1 MMMLVTYDVDF
12 SDEKG
17 SKRLRKVAGICEKF
31 GVRVQNSVFE
41 MLIDP
46 AQLAEVKS
54 RISKV
59 IDTKADS
66 VRFYN
71 LGKNWEHRVE
81 ILGTDKGFDQEG
93 TIIL

>member
-12 SDEKG
+12 TNEKG
-17 SKRLRKVAGICEKF
+17 AKRLRKVAAICEKF

-46 AQLAEVKS
+46 VQLAQVKS
-54 RISKV
+54 KISKV
-59 IDTKADS
+59 IDANVDS

-81 ILGTDKGFDQEG
+81 ILGANKGFNQEG